1 MLPRLL
7 AGAPPQLLLVVG
19 VFVVTLALLI
29 VARPLT
35 SLLLLGLYV
44 GISAIVSGVIE
55 LGTRHPSP
63 TWWTR
68 AVSILWIVL
77 GLAVI
82 VWLGRSLD
90 LLPVALAILL
100 VVGGLASLGDAIF
113 AGRVSQR
120 VLAGAWGITQIGFGI
135 LSLTWP
141 VVTVLVVAVVFGLRM
156 LVFGGALVVRG
167 VRTLL
172 ARGSSGRGAAVREP
186 SRAVRAWAAA
196 GRYALAV
203 VLIGATVTGWWV
215 DDWLERGAPV
225 VDAFYD
231 PPAQVPPDHGR
242 LIRVDDYPGRAPA
255 GGEVKRILYTTR
267 DALDRPAVSSA
278 LVIVPTAPHSGPRD
292 VVSWNHGTTG
302 VARGCAPS
310 LRDDAATKWAIPA
323 LDDAMAKGWVVVASD
338 YAGQGAPGVFPYL
351 IGAGE
356 AKSSLDAVLAAGEID
371 GLWLSREIVVWGH
384 SQGGHAAL
392 WTEPIVADYAPTLRV
407 KGTAVLSPV
416 TDTTAL
422 ADELT
427 KSDTNALLS
436 IVIAWVL
443 VPYADTYPEIRLADY
458 VTPGARLI
466 VRELTQ
472 RCPSEPG
479 AVVSVVA
486 ALGVSE
492 NTPLYTADLTT
503 GAFGRRLA
511 QNAAKG
517 PWESPV
523 LLTWGTGDE
532 VIPPDLQESFVKSAC
547 AQGTRLRWV
556 IMQGYDHLGVLLP
569 PSRFLPTLVRW
580 TDARFSGA
588 DDPVDDCHR

>member
-167 VRTLL
+167 VRTLV
-172 ARGSSGRGAAVREP
+172 ARGSSGGGAAVREP

-225 VDAFYD
+225 IDAFYD
-231 PPAQVPPDHGR
+231 PPAQVPSDHGR

-278 LVIVPTAPHSGPRD
+278 LVIVPTAPHSGPRE

-323 LDDAMAKGWVVVASD
+323 LDDAMAKGWVVIASD

-422 ADELT
+422 AD
-427 KSDTNALLS
+427 
-436 IVIAWVL
+436 
-443 VPYADTYPEIRLADY
+443 
-458 VTPGARLI
+458 
-466 VRELTQ
+466 
-472 RCPSEPG
+472 
-479 AVVSVVA
+479 
-486 ALGVSE
+486 
-492 NTPLYTADLTT
+492 
-503 GAFGRRLA
+503 
-511 QNAAKG
+511 
-517 PWESPV
+517 
-523 LLTWGTGDE
+523 
-532 VIPPDLQESFVKSAC
+532 
-547 AQGTRLRWV
+547 
-556 IMQGYDHLGVLLP
+556 
-569 PSRFLPTLVRW
+569 
-580 TDARFSGA
+580 
-588 DDPVDDCHR
+588 